1 MKELKDYGTIHETQI
16 LIIGGACSGLT
27 AALTAKEADSNV
39 DVLITDMACAS
50 KGWAGK
56 AARTAG
62 LISFV
67 GEGKDPEEFVQYN
80 LKEIG
85 FYLNDQHLL
94 RDLAYNSR
102 KIVEHLETWGVS
114 IEREEDGSFAVA
126 QWPFPWVTGG
136 IDPDMCKHMATKA
149 REYGVRFRDRTEIVS
164 LLKDGERVIGACG
177 FDIKD
182 GSFHIFLADVTILA
196 CGTQN
201 FDITPIWCGTGV
213 SQSLAY
219 EAGAEFRNCE
229 FCGMGDF
236 ARIDEKGRLFYG
248 MHGGAHI
255 GHDHIYYEDEN
266 VSQKWR
272 PGFHSSMDPLA
283 ANAWYQ
289 EYKQGHWPLKINMDT
304 FNAQGGG
311 GEFFHFHPEA
321 FKRYMRHHAI
331 GGYPFDHQV
340 FDVVPG
346 VISEL
351 GAIRVGHGMET
362 TVPGLLAIG
371 DCAGSGSARAGAV
384 PAPPAKIHGTG
395 LLNAVFMGTK
405 GGESAVALVHT
416 ISKLGLSKNVDLEK
430 LDQIKEETYAP
441 INREEG
447 ISPRDIIHEIQE
459 AIAPCDYL
467 FVKSEER
474 MDEALAIVADAESKL
489 DQMKVDNYHDLVKCI
504 EAKAMALGGELFYR
518 TSKLR
523 KESRGFHQREDYKEQ
538 NDSDWLKWI
547 IVQNKDGEMT
557 FRTEDVPIDQYDY
570 KPGQDGKQTV

>member
-1 MKELKDYGTIHETQI
+1 MAELKDLGIIHESQI

-27 AALTAKEADSNV
+27 AALTAKEADQNV

-67 GEGKDPEEFVQYN
+67 GEGKDPEEFVKYN
-80 LKEIG
+80 LEEIG

-94 RDLAYNSR
+94 RDMAYNSR

-114 IEREEDGSFAVA
+114 VEREEDGHFAVS

-136 IDPDMCKHMATKA
+136 IDPDMCKHMAKKA
-149 REYGVRFRDRTEIVS
+149 HEYGVRFEDHIEIVE
-164 LLKDGERVIGACG
+164 LLKYQDRVIGAVG
-177 FDIKD
+177 FGVKD

-219 EAGAEFRNCE
+219 KAGAEFRNCE

-236 ARIDEKGRLFYG
+236 ARIDEQGRMYYG

-255 GHDHIYYEDEN
+255 GHDHLYVGDEN

-289 EYKQGHWPLKINMDT
+289 EYKAGNWPIQINMNK
-304 FNAQGGG
+304 FNEEGGG

-321 FKRYMRHHAI
+321 FKRYMRHHQV
-331 GGYPFDHQV
+331 GGYPFDNQV

-351 GAIRVGHGMET
+351 GAIHVGHNMET
-362 TVPGLLAIG
+362 TVPCLLAIG
-371 DCAGSGSARAGAV
+371 DCSGSGSARAGAV
-384 PAPPAKIHGTG
+384 PAPPGKIHGTG
-395 LLNAVFMGTK
+395 LLNAVYMGTR

-416 ISKLGLSKNVDLEK
+416 LSKLGLEKKVDV
-430 LDQIKEETYAP
+430 DQVAAVKEATFAP
-441 INREEG
+441 LNREDG
-447 ISPRDIIHEIQE
+447 ISPRDVIHEIQE

-467 FVKSEER
+467 FVKSEDR
-474 MDEALAIVADAESKL
+474 MKEALGIVEDAASKL

-504 EAKAMALGGELFYR
+504 EAEAMALGGELFYKA
-518 TSKLR
+518 SMLR

-538 NDSDWLKWI
+538 DNENWLKWI

-557 FRTEDVPIDQYDY
+557 FRTEDIPMDQYDY
-570 KPGQDGKQTV
+570 APGKEGKNL

>member
-1 MKELKDYGTIHETQI
+1 MKDLNQLGTVHESQL

-27 AALTAKEADSNV
+27 AALTAKEADKNV

-94 RDLAYNSR
+94 RDMAYNSR

-114 IEREEDGSFAVA
+114 IEREENGHFAVA

-136 IDPDMCKHMATKA
+136 IDPDMCKHMAKKA
-149 REYGVRFRDRTEIVS
+149 HEYGIRFEDYIEIVE
-164 LLKDGERVIGACG
+164 LLKNGERVIGACG
-177 FDIKD
+177 FNVKD

-196 CGTQN
+196 CGAQN

-213 SQSLAY
+213 SHSLAY
-219 EAGAEFRNCE
+219 KAGAEFRNCE

-236 ARIDEKGRLFYG
+236 ARIDSEGHLFYG

-255 GHDHIYYEDEN
+255 GHDHLHYEDEN
-266 VSQKWR
+266 ISQKWR
-272 PGFHSSMDPLA
+272 PGFHSSMDPYA

-289 EYKQGHWPLKINMDT
+289 EYKQGHWPIKIDMNE
-304 FNAQGGG
+304 FNSEGGG

-321 FKRYMRHHAI
+321 FRRYMRHHQV

-351 GAIRVGHGMET
+351 SAIRVGHNMET
-362 TVPGLLAIG
+362 TVPCLLAIG
-371 DCAGSGSARAGAV
+371 DCSGAGSARAGAV

-395 LLNAVFMGTK
+395 LLNAVYMGTR
-405 GGESAVALVHT
+405 GGESAVALIHT
-416 ISKLGLSKNVDLEK
+416 LSKLPLDKTVDTDAVET
-430 LDQIKEETYAP
+430 IKKTTYEP
-441 INREEG
+441 MQKDNG
-447 ISPRDIIHEIQE
+447 ISPRDIIHEVQE
-459 AIAPCDYL
+459 AIAPCDYV

-474 MDEALAIVADAESKL
+474 MQEALDIIADAASKL
-489 DQMKVDNYHDLVKCI
+489 DQMQVDNYHDLIKCV
-504 EAKAMALGGELFYR
+504 EAKAMTLCGELFYR
-518 TSKLR
+518 TSLMR
-523 KESRGFHQREDYKEQ
+523 KESRGFHLREDFKDTDDQ
-538 NDSDWLKWI
+538 NWLKWI
-547 IVQNKDGEMT
+547 IVQKGSDGEMV
-557 FRTEDVPIDQYDY
+557 FRTEDVPVEQYDY
-570 KPGQDGKQTV
+570 KPEINEK

>member
-1 MKELKDYGTIHETQI
+1 MKDLRQLGTVHESQV

-27 AALTAKEADSNV
+27 CALTIKEADQNI
-39 DVLITDMACAS
+39 DVLVTDMACAS

-85 FYLNDQHLL
+85 FYLNDQVLL
-94 RDLAYNSR
+94 RDMAYNSR

-114 IEREEDGSFAVA
+114 IEREDNGHFAVA

-136 IDPDMCKHMATKA
+136 IDPDMCKHMAHKA
-149 REYGVRFRDRTEIVS
+149 HEYGVRFEDHIEIVE

-177 FDIKD
+177 FNVKD

-196 CGTQN
+196 CGTCN
-201 FDITPIWCGTGV
+201 FDITPIWCGSGV
-213 SQSLAY
+213 SQNLAY
-219 EAGAEFRNCE
+219 KAGCEMRNCE

-236 ARIDEKGRLFYG
+236 ARIDDEGHLFYG

-255 GHDHIYYEDEN
+255 GHDHLYYNGEN
-266 VSQKWR
+266 ISQKWR
-272 PGFHSSMDPLA
+272 PGFHSSMDPYA

-289 EYKQGHWPLKINMDT
+289 EYKQGHWPIQIDMNE

-311 GEFFHFHPEA
+311 GELFHYHPEA
-321 FKRYMRHHAI
+321 YRRYMRHHQV
-331 GGYPFDHQV
+331 GGYPFDNQV
-340 FDVVPG
+340 FNVVPG

-362 TVPGLLAIG
+362 TVPCLLAIG

-395 LLNAVFMGTK
+395 LLNAVYMGTR
-405 GGESAVALVHT
+405 GGESAASLVHT
-416 ISKLGLSKNVDLEK
+416 LSRLGLEKHVDTDRVEQIIEK
-430 LDQIKEETYAP
+430 TYEP
-441 INREEG
+441 MNRKEG
-447 ISPRDIIHEIQE
+447 ISPRDVIHEVQE
-459 AIAPCDYL
+459 AIAPCDYI
-467 FVKSEER
+467 FVKSEDR
-474 MDEALAIVADAESKL
+474 MNEALAIVNDARSRLGE
-489 DQMKVDNYHDLVKCI
+489 MKVDNYHDLVKCI
-504 EAKAMALGGELFYR
+504 DAEAMVLGGELIYR
-518 TSKLR
+518 TSLLR
-523 KESRGFHQREDYKEQ
+523 KESRGFHLREDYPEMD
-538 NDSDWLKWI
+538 NGNWLKWI
-547 IVQNKDGEMT
+547 IVKNDNGEMT
-557 FRTEDVPIDQYDY
+557 FHTEAVPIEEYDY
-570 KPGQDGKQTV
+570 QPSSAKKTE